1 MKKADITPELDIMT
15 VLRETCHIPEEQLL
29 TLQVCTFQAIR
40 ETIINA
46 CNDGRTYKVHLL
58 FIVANSDAGN
68 ELIEEIHV
76 KAIDKISKEVTI
88 SPLLVE
94 RTAIKTTKEALNFIG
109 ENFKQNSLNSILNY
123 FKITQ
128 TLVGGVARYN

>member
-1 MKKADITPELDIMT
+1 MKKTEPTTQLDIMT
-15 VLRETCHIPEEQLL
+15 VLRETCHLPEQQLL

-40 ETIINA
+40 ETIIKA
-46 CNDGRTYKVHLL
+46 CNDGRIYKVHLL
-58 FIVANSDAGN
+58 FIGINSDAGD
-68 ELIEEIHV
+68 ELKDEIIDLVIE
-76 KAIDKISKEVTI
+76 KISQEITI
-88 SPLLVE
+88 SPLLIE
-94 RTAIKTTKEALNFIG
+94 RTAKQTSEEALNFIA